1 MQRCMMKLIAFLLA
15 FASAASFILKFNNRI
30 LKNNGIQQTYKLTEV
45 YCSKIPFLENEKP
58 LKLQAKMPDRQLF
71 TNFYEKRISS
81 RELMKKVQFIEY
93 QEVQNLLQENL
104 IFEDDIDSLWI
115 SAVGDS
121 AGLNE
126 DEAYEMLCMVSDLPD
141 PEDIEYLD
149 KEFKNLI
156 GSKETLSFSKFLMW
170 QELQDML
177 NDDAVT
183 MEDVSKLWRN
193 VAGDLDKTISI
204 QLFRKLNNQIDDLLD
219 EDDLEDAPLES
230 SSSAPMDNFFEKE
243 TLDEFITFF
252 DEKKNANNKIT
263 FDAVKKW
270 DDVVSM
276 IEDKLLSESDVL
288 SIWKEVSNG
297 DSAIDFDTFVK
308 FNVNIDLLIDD
319 KAPFTQE
326 KKPSTVSTKD
336 SSSDEESPN
345 DFYKNEF
352 RSLMGGSSLMPLDI
366 LLEWKEMKEL
376 LQEDNAVLTK
386 SQVESL
392 FNMLPREPLGLPST
406 KMGIS
411 VETFI
416 KLNQIIDKTLDSNG
430 DGSGSNAS
438 SLVEDAQLSEVTESE
453 LELMKM
459 LDSADNLL
467 NSGSFGDFDKLIGD
481 ENDPRLQVKE
491 AISASKA
498 ASAAQDM
505 EKLVNL
511 CRKQIRCGLQVPGQI
526 ELVTIADLVQ
536 SVIQSSEPVVE
547 RSVDTLKRS
556 LSGNWKLLYTNSE
569 MFRFYNGLTGFPN
582 VFPATKFE
590 GVNLKY
596 TSDGFLNEVKYQEN
610 LSNPLG
616 KLDATAFGNWDL
628 VKEMSFMTNK
638 QSVIIRAFMT
648 KVDAGPL
655 SYEAQENWKSLRT
668 LAMNELVYIDDKYMI
683 VRNCGA
689 LRVFF
694 VLEKEQ

>member
-1 MQRCMMKLIAFLLA
+1 
-15 FASAASFILKFNNRI
+15 
-30 LKNNGIQQTYKLTEV
+30 LKNYGRHADNNIIIRHTTKV
-45 YCSKIPFLENEKP
+45 FSSKIPFLENEKP
-58 LKLQAKMPDRQLF
+58 LKLQAKMPDRQSF
-71 TNFYEKRISS
+71 TNFYEKRVSKESI
-81 RELMKKVQFIEY
+81 MNKNQFIEY
-93 QEVQNLLQENL
+93 PEVQNLLQENL
-104 IFEDDIDSLWI
+104 IFDDDIDSLWI

-121 AGLNE
+121 SGLNE

-141 PEDIEYLD
+141 PEDVEYLD

-156 GSKETLSFSKFLMW
+156 GSKGSLSFSKFLMW

-177 NDDAVT
+177 NDEAVT

-204 QLFRKLNNQIDDLLD
+204 QLFRKINNKIDDMLD
-219 EDDLEDAPLES
+219 EGDNSDEETLVTSVS
-230 SSSAPMDNFFEKE
+230 SSDSFFEKE
-243 TLDEFITFF
+243 TLDEFVVFF
-252 DEKKNANNKIT
+252 NQNKNADGKVT
-263 FDAVKKW
+263 YDAVKKW
-270 DDVVSM
+270 EDISSM

-288 SIWKEVSNG
+288 NIWKEVSNG
-297 DSAIDFDTFVK
+297 SPAINFDTFVQ

-326 KKPSTVSTKD
+326 KIKTNDPPSVLKEQQKQLP
-336 SSSDEESPN
+336 SSSTTTLDDESSK
-345 DFYKNEF
+345 DFYRNEF
-352 RSLMGGSSLMPLDI
+352 RNLMGGSSLMPLDI

-376 LQEDNAVLTK
+376 LQEENAVLTT

-406 KMGIS
+406 KLGIT

-416 KLNQIIDKTLDSNG
+416 KLNQIIDTTLDSKEDDKG
-430 DGSGSNAS
+430 ANAS
-438 SLVEDAQLSEVTESE
+438 TLVADAQLSEVTESE

-498 ASAAQDM
+498 ASAAQDL
-505 EKLVNL
+505 EKLVAL
-511 CRKQIRCGLQVPGQI
+511 CRKQIRCGLQVPGEI
-526 ELVTIADLVQ
+526 ELATIGELVT
-536 SVIQSSEPVVE
+536 SVIQSSSPVVE
-547 RSVDTLKRS
+547 RPVDILKRS
-556 LSGNWKLLYTNSE
+556 LNGNWKLLYTNSE

-590 GVNLKY
+590 GVTLKY

-668 LAMNELVYIDDKYMI
+668 LAMNELVYIDEKYMI

-694 VLEKEQ
+694 VLEKE